1 MNFRLALSINPNTKA
16 KMPTIVPSPSPIPMP
31 NSASKTPVYSQK
43 LPSKRPSPIYSQ
55 RPPSKSTTPSY
66 RPHIM
71 PIRKADMI
79 PSYSASASASPSSA
93 AHAHS
98 HSLLISSLQGLGVIG
113 ILMLV
118 AMILWAIRGEI
129 NRNRRLS
136 KKSKAEFTQSELII
150 QQINPTAY
158 SKLNLIRRA
167 SSNSLNS
174 SGNISPV

>member
-1 MNFRLALSINPNTKA
+1 MKFRLALSISPSIKLT
-16 KMPTIVPSPSPIPMP
+16 MPTIVFSPSPVPMP
-31 NSASKTPVYSQK
+31 RSASKTPVYSQK
-43 LPSKRPSPIYSQ
+43 LPSQ
-55 RPPSKSTTPSY
+55 RPLPSY

-71 PIRKADMI
+71 PNRKADMI
-79 PSYSASASASPSSA
+79 PSYSPSSTPTPLPSASASPA
-93 AHAHS
+93 QVHS
-98 HSLLISSLQGLGVIG
+98 HSLIIASLQGLGAIG

-118 AMILWAIRGEI
+118 SMILWAIRGEM
-129 NRNRRLS
+129 NRNR
-136 KKSKAEFTQSELII
+136 KKQKTRAEFTQSELII

>member
-1 MNFRLALSINPNTKA
+1 MKFRLALSISPSIKLT
-16 KMPTIVPSPSPIPMP
+16 MPTIVFSPSPVPMP
-31 NSASKTPVYSQK
+31 RSASKTPVYSQK
-43 LPSKRPSPIYSQ
+43 LPSQ
-55 RPPSKSTTPSY
+55 RPLPSY

-79 PSYSASASASPSSA
+79 PSYSASSTPTPLPSASASASPA
-93 AHAHS
+93 RVHS
-98 HSLLISSLQGLGVIG
+98 HSLIIASLQGLGAIG
-113 ILMLV
+113 ILMLL
-118 AMILWAIRGEI
+118 AMILWAIRGEM
-129 NRNRRLS
+129 NRNR
-136 KKSKAEFTQSELII
+136 KKQKTRAEFTQSELII